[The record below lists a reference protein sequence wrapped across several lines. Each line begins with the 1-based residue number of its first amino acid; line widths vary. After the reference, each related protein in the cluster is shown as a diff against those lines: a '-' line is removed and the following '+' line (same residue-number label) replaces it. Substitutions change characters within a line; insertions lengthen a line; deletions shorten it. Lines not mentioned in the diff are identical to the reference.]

1 MRQIRKEGRTWR
13 YRIDEGE
20 WVDDMQEGKGIE
32 KLEDG
37 SIYEGQFKNG
47 KKWGVG
53 VYKWAD

>member
-1 MRQIRKEGRTWR
+1 
-13 YRIDEGE
+13 
-20 WVDDMQEGKGIE
+20 MQEGKGIE